1 MKASGL
7 CKLLGFA
14 ASTMVG
20 AAFAH
25 GGLVDDF
32 DGDSIN
38 GWFFFTGDGSA
49 TMDFEPHDG
58 FARIKVDA
66 RQDPHNVW
74 WAIIKRD
81 IAGDVDLTKLQH
93 PSYELRVEARVRL
106 SHAPRRLNFMINTQR
121 TTDFHE
127 HLMEFDIPETGEW
140 HTISMTTRNLDA
152 VPGDS
157 LFVQL
162 GVTDWGYGTYEVDLD
177 YYRAEIVN
185 VAEAGPDVGEP
196 LQYHPAIPPIE
207 SFSQHLP
214 ATHSALVNL
223 DFPDV
228 HFGNWQLMD
237 SNGRKPV
244 MSIDNRQWAVLRW
257 DFGQLAGKKINGPG
271 MLEFTLHSIAHGGD
285 YIQLYGEDLGIEF
298 GRFRVIEILGGD
310 PSWAPSDVTF
320 HSLTQGKPYEE
331 VFNGQMV
338 YDVELEPGPD
348 GKIRVTLSRP
358 VLQRMIDG
366 TTKGLLIRPLGA
378 VQAAILPADSEA
390 APSIHLN
397 LAP

>member
-1 MKASGL
+1 
-7 CKLLGFA
+7 
-14 ASTMVG
+14 
-20 AAFAH
+20 
-25 GGLVDDF
+25 
-32 DGDSIN
+32 
-38 GWFFFTGDGSA
+38 
-49 TMDFEPHDG
+49 
-58 FARIKVDA
+58 
-66 RQDPHNVW
+66 
-74 WAIIKRD
+74 
-81 IAGDVDLTKLQH
+81 
-93 PSYELRVEARVRL
+93 
-106 SHAPRRLNFMINTQR
+106 
-121 TTDFHE
+121 
-127 HLMEFDIPETGEW
+127 
-140 HTISMTTRNLDA
+140 
-152 VPGDS
+152 
-157 LFVQL
+157 
-162 GVTDWGYGTYEVDLD
+162 
-177 YYRAEIVN
+177 
-185 VAEAGPDVGEP
+185 
-196 LQYHPAIPPIE
+196 
-207 SFSQHLP
+207 
-214 ATHSALVNL
+214 
-223 DFPDV
+223 
-228 HFGNWQLMD
+228 MD

-244 MSIDNRQWAVLRW
+244 LSIDNRQWAVLRW

-320 HSLTQGKPYEE
+320 HSLTQGKPYED

-378 VQAAILPADSEA
+378 VQAAILPVDSEA